1 MKVVLEMV
9 GSVRCSQCTDLGPAR
24 GWRLKDC
31 LSTRMCLQSIVTADI
46 ETGRARRRGRVS
58 QVGEGMV
65 MLVMIGAGACSYRL
79 SPGAITEKLIE
90 DQAPKE

>member
-46 ETGRARRRGRVS
+46 EAGRASRRGRVS
-58 QVGEGMV
+58 QVGDGMV
-65 MLVMIGAGACSYRL
+65 MPARVVLLFDGGPYS
-79 SPGAITEKLIE
+79 GAICQDCKSGSSL
-90 DQAPKE
+90 KE